1 MAKFS
6 ESLRNKLLDT
16 DSVKTLMTGFAVTFF
31 NGAIPTLPSDAVTG
45 DTLITF
51 TVDNDGVTGGTWGS
65 ATLGNL
71 LRTVS
76 ENLQG
81 TCLVGSSPTFYRI
94 HIVGESAASA
104 NTTYYRIQGTC
115 GIARA
120 DCILDSTFFPMV
132 LGTVYPLGN
141 VVISSYTGD

>member
-1 MAKFS
+1 MAIFS

-16 DSVKTLMTGFAVTFF
+16 DSVKTLMTGFVVTFF
-31 NGAIPTLPSDAVTG
+31 NGAIPALPSDAVTG

-94 HIVGESAASA
+94 HIVGTTNSIFVFSEILS
-104 NTTYYRIQGTC
+104 NTIKNY
-115 GIARA
+115 
-120 DCILDSTFFPMV
+120 L
-132 LGTVYPLGN
+132 L
-141 VVISSYTGD
+141 

>member
-1 MAKFS
+1 MAKYS
-6 ESLRNKLLDT
+6 ESLRNKILDT
-16 DSVKTLMTGFAVTFF
+16 SSVKTLLTGFAVTFF
-31 NGAIPTLPSDAVTG
+31 NGTVPSLPSDAVTG

-71 LRTVS
+71 LRTAS
-76 ENLQG
+76 ENLLG

-94 HIVGESAASA
+94 HLIGESPSSA

-115 GIARA
+115 GIAKT

-132 LGTVYPLGN
+132 LGTNYPLGN
-141 VVISSYTGD
+141 VVIPIYLGD

>member
-6 ESLRNKLLDT
+6 ESLRNAILDT
-16 DSVKTLMTGFAVTFF
+16 NDVKTLMTGFAVTFF
-31 NGAIPTLPSDAVTG
+31 NGALPTLPSDAVTG
-45 DTLITF
+45 DTLATF
-51 TVDNDGVTGGTWGS
+51 TVDNDGITGGTWS
-65 ATLGNL
+65 AATLGNL

-76 ENLQG
+76 ENLQA
-81 TCLVGSSPTFYRI
+81 TCLIGSSPTFYRI
-94 HIVGESAASA
+94 HLVGESAASA

-141 VVISSYTGD
+141 VVISSFIGD